1 MVNGEYISIEEAEK
15 YLDKEIAKREELLD
29 YLIRNGASTS
39 STYCEIDLL
48 QDMKKRL
55 RL

>member
-29 YLIRNGASTS
+29 YLIQIILYVMVHPHHQHTVKLIYFR
-39 STYCEIDLL
+39 I
-48 QDMKKRL
+48 
-55 RL
+55 